1 MTDEK
6 MGEMMMGR
14 TVSVFWTTWEV
25 ITECNVLALLIHVG
39 VLSHEEKKKR
49 GGFFIDLLLRH
60 PWHPAVKHHPGLTPV
75 PVTVPLCAQCQE
87 DKPISAISTV
97 PVCELYVCL

>member
-49 GGFFIDLLLRH
+49 
-60 PWHPAVKHHPGLTPV
+60 
-75 PVTVPLCAQCQE
+75 
-87 DKPISAISTV
+87 
-97 PVCELYVCL
+97 